1 MRSINKLM
9 TASAIALVAI
19 TSTVAAQDRLV
30 ITVENLAP
38 TGGFFLT
45 PTWVGLHDGGFDLFD
60 VGTAATPGLATIA
73 ETGDVSVLQGEF
85 AAPGRLQSVAA
96 DPSDFGSVG
105 MQPPLIDTGNTAT
118 TEINIINPAAY
129 RYFSYASMVIPSNDA
144 FIGNG
149 NPLAYELF
157 DAAGNFNGDLVI
169 DVTGADIWD
178 SGSEVNNT
186 YGAAFSAIDLTGID
200 AGMIGARENGTVQQ
214 HPGLANFEG
223 TPTPVGLIG
232 DGLAPGLD
240 TAVARITIS
249 RVPEPG
255 TIAMVSLAGFGL
267 AFRRRR

>member
-1 MRSINKLM
+1 MKKMSTL
-9 TASAIALVAI
+9 AAAGALCLVA
-19 TSTVAAQDRLV
+19 TVATAQERLV

-38 TGGFFLT
+38 TTGFFLT
-45 PTWVGLHDGGFDLFD
+45 PTWVGLHDGSFDLFD

-73 ETGDVSVLQGEF
+73 ETGDVSILQGEF
-85 AAPGRLQSVAA
+85 DAPGRLQSVAA
-96 DPSDFGSVG
+96 DPAGFGSVG

-118 TEINIINPAAY
+118 TEINIMNPAAY

-186 YGAAFSAIDLTGID
+186 FGAAFSAIDLTGVD
-200 AGMIGARENGTVQQ
+200 PADIGARENGTVQQ

-232 DGLAPGLD
+232 SGLAPGLD
-240 TAVARITIS
+240 TPVARISIS
-249 RVPEPG
+249 VVPEP
-255 TIAMVSLAGFGL
+255 TAAVLALLAGVGT